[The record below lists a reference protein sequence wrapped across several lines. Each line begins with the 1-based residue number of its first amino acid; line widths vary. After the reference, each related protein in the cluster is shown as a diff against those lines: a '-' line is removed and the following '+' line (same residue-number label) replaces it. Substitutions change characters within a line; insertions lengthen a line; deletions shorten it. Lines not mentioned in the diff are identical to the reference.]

1 MYPPSRIRD
10 AIREAQN
17 MDYSLKVY
25 PLINYQI
32 RNGQIIE
39 NVKIRDCKVRIKRMK
54 IFKVIRIVKRQ
65 NSTRILSKN
74 QLRTKWKHYENV
86 ILELIDNQGK

>member
-17 MDYSLKVY
+17 IDYSLKVY
-25 PLINYQI
+25 PLINYQS

>member
-1 MYPPSRIRD
+1 
-10 AIREAQN
+10 

-32 RNGQIIE
+32 KNGQIIE

>member
-32 RNGQIIE
+32 GNGQIIE